1 MLKRRWTVGNRSSV
15 DEGSVGGT
23 EDEMTVVE
31 PEQGNVLSH
40 IISQLRPGA
49 DLSRV
54 VLPTF
59 ILEPR
64 SMLERITNFM
74 AHPET
79 LLPMAEIEDPEERFV
94 SVVKFYLSGWHIKPP
109 QVPLPMD
116 DSRIYILIFEDCRGV
131 KKPLNPILGETFTC
145 AWEYPDNTKGY
156 YISEQTS
163 HHPPKS
169 SYFFMAPE
177 HGIHIDGILTQPN
190 MYARG
195 ILFGKMKY
203 ELGDHS
209 FVRCPE
215 LGLTADIEFKTKGYF
230 TGSYNAIGGTIK
242 NDKTGEILY
251 ELSGMWTGE
260 MDIKNVATGRKEV
273 LFDAQ
278 KTKPT
283 PPLVRPLEEQGERE
297 SQKLWYRTA
306 QAVIARNHEV
316 ATDEKTAVE
325 DMQRREAAARL
336 ADGVEWRPR
345 YFREVRTGPGES
357 EEGEDGL
364 DWILNADIDGAT
376 PAEKSKQILS
386 VIPILPGQI
395 FEERMKIPPSRL
407 SRESTRHSRLQDL
420 QALNDPSVVGVSTA
434 PVTNSHGDDLMDF
447 GQNKAPAPVQLP
459 PQAAPVHSAA
469 PVPGY
474 AVPRGPPVHPAA
486 SGPVPAVAQ
495 RVPVNPGA
503 PVPQPAANQGVPVNP
518 GAPVPQPTA
527 TQGVPVHPARYAPAP
542 QKVPIHP
549 TPNAPVPGTTQGGPV
564 YPTPPLPADLLAAQ
578 VNSGGRAQREVESTL
593 AETATGNNGK
603 PGSQSPLLDFHQD
616 LGQSLRREDT
626 DTRSLDEF
634 VDAEG

>member
-23 EDEMTVVE
+23 EDETTVVE

-109 QVPLPMD
+109 
-116 DSRIYILIFEDCRGV
+116 GV

-177 HGIHIDGILTQPN
+177 HGIHIDGCLKPRSRFLGNSAASLMEGIAILRLLNHGGPKGEKYILTQPN

-242 NDKTGEILY
+242 NDKTGEVLY

-260 MDIKNVATGRKEV
+260 MDIKNVATGKKEV
-273 LFDAQ
+273 LFDAL

-283 PPLVRPLEEQGERE
+283 PPLVRPLDEQGERE

-325 DMQRREAAARL
+325 DMQRKEAAARL

-345 YFREVRTGPGES
+345 YFREVRTGAGEP
-357 EEGEDGL
+357 EEGEEGL

-376 PAEKSKQILS
+376 PAEQSKQILA
-386 VIPILPGQI
+386 VIPILPGQS
-395 FEERMKIPPSRL
+395 FEERMPIPPSRI
-407 SRESTRHSRLQDL
+407 SRESARGGRLQDL
-420 QALNDPSVVGVSTA
+420 RALDDPLAVGVSESRVPVPPPMVNA
-434 PVTNSHGDDLMDF
+434 PANDLIDF
-447 GQNKAPAPVQLP
+447 GQDGAPVPVQAPVQ
-459 PQAAPVHSAA
+459 AAPIHPGA
-469 PVPGY
+469 PV
-474 AVPRGPPVHPAA
+474 
-486 SGPVPAVAQ
+486 PVPAVAQ
-495 RVPVNPGA
+495 GA
-503 PVPQPAANQGVPVNP
+503 PVYSK
-518 GAPVPQPTA
+518 APVPTPAAVHPTA
-527 TQGVPVHPARYAPAP
+527 Y
-542 QKVPIHP
+542 
-549 TPNAPVPGTTQGGPV
+549 APVPVTAQGVPV
-564 YPTPPLPADLLAAQ
+564 YPTPHAPVPATAQGVPVYPTLHVPLPADLMAAQ
-578 VNSGGRAQREVESTL
+578 VDQGGRAQRQMESTL
-593 AETATGNNGK
+593 ADTATGDSGK
-603 PGSQSPLLDFHQD
+603 PGSQSPLLDFHKD
-616 LGQSLRREDT
+616 LNQSLRRADS
-626 DTRSLDEF
+626 DTRSIDEF